1 MAKRLAYIVIGVL
14 SVGILVFGLFI
25 MKNYYNN
32 SMQYEQNAET
42 ETNKK
47 VKKSNYNVLENTD
60 TRMKIN
66 ESGIIYPVNEEAA
79 TEENDMSSK
88 PPKDTFT
95 ELEESNVI
103 KLEGETE
110 HSDEIITK
118 EEGVVQ
124 DNTDSESN
132 KAEEETIIR
141 TMESSEALKTLAQ
154 TEPEVQQPVV
164 QPTPE
169 VPEEIVH
176 SDVSVPMPSTGS
188 GQESDEV
195 MRAKLE
201 AEGFSFGME
210 EMEESAGV
218 LQIDPNAGDSV
229 DTSGWV
235 WH

>member
-1 MAKRLAYIVIGVL
+1 MAKKLAYIVIGAL
-14 SVGILVFGLFI
+14 IVGILVLGFV
-25 MKNYYNN
+25 MKNFYN
-32 SMQYEQNAET
+32 SGTQHEQNIENEANE
-42 ETNKK
+42 
-47 VKKSNYNVLENTD
+47 KSNYNVFENRIENTD
-60 TRMKIN
+60 TPMKID
-66 ESGIIYPVNEEAA
+66 ESGIIYPANEEAA
-79 TEENDMSSK
+79 TEENDMSSQ
-88 PPKDTFT
+88 PLKDTFT
-95 ELEESNVI
+95 ELEENNVI

-118 EEGVVQ
+118 EESVVQ
-124 DNTDSESN
+124 DNTN
-132 KAEEETIIR
+132 IAEETVIQ
-141 TMESSEALKTLAQ
+141 TMEPSDVPENVVQ

-169 VPEEIVH
+169 VPEEIMH

-229 DTSGWV
+229 DTTGWI